1 MCFFFFRDK
10 YGATPKDRLS
20 EEEENYT
27 EIVGLLNRKNEF
39 VPQQQSQQQTSG
51 VSVL

>member
-1 MCFFFFRDK
+1 MCFFFRDK
-10 YGATPKDRLS
+10 YDATPKDRLS

-27 EIVGLLNRKNEF
+27 EIVGLLNRKSEF